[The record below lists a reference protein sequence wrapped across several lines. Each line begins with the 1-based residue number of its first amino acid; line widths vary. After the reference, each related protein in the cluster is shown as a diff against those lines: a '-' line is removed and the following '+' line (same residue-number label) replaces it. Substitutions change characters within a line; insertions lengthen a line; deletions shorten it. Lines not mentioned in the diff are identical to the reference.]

1 MWKKSIA
8 LATTILLTAS
18 LTNCSSLSSSSK
30 ADKYNEDL
38 LLHYSFDDMEAN
50 IVKDSSGNNNNGEV
64 EGIVTTLD
72 DGVNGNTL
80 SFDGFNS
87 VKLPNEFL
95 KGAKEITISTWVNL
109 PSDSRGM
116 SEWQRIFDLGSD
128 SNTNF
133 FLSKNRQVEAKLMGV
148 LDNLGA
154 GALYNNDEWIHVA
167 VTAGNGKMAYY
178 ENGIK
183 IKEKETNIDF
193 ESFFNSSFENYIG
206 KSKYDADPM
215 MIGKIDEFRVYKKA
229 LDEEAIANIMK
240 ADMSDESV
248 VEKEVSLMEIQNI
261 KSAYKDLNLPKEL
274 NNEVKIKWSSSNE
287 DIIDNDGKITRPEG
301 SEGVEVTLK
310 AKISR
315 GKVEKE
321 EVFSIYVMPKDISS
335 YTLNIN
341 SNEKLFDVS
350 DILFGLFFE
359 DINHG
364 ADGGLYAELIE
375 NRSFQYT
382 IPLNEWIINELSSSE
397 VVVKDTNPLNEN
409 NNNYLSV
416 SAKSKEEI
424 KISND
429 GYKGIT
435 VKNSEAYDLSF
446 FARNVDSDN
455 TVFAVLEDKGGKA
468 ISEEVEVKIDD
479 TNWKK
484 YSVKLKSNTD
494 TDKANLAL
502 YTRSDGSYDIDMI
515 SLFPES
521 NVNDYGL
528 REDLVTK
535 LKDLN
540 PKFLRFPGGCVIEGH
555 TKGQMYNWKNTIGNV
570 EERKEIENLW
580 GYSQSYGLGF
590 YEYLLLS
597 EELGAEPI
605 PTLNAGMTCQGGIHA
620 GVSDWMAD
628 IGDELNEYIQDALDF
643 IEYCNGDGTGKWSSL
658 RVAAGH
664 KEPFNIK
671 YLGIGNEQWGPE
683 YHKRFEEF
691 QKVINEKYPDI
702 VLVSAAGP
710 VAEGSLY
717 TEAWDWINEK
727 AQNTVVDEHY
737 YMEPEWFL
745 ANVNRYDSF
754 DREGAQVFIGEYASK
769 SNTLKS
775 AIAEAAYFT
784 GIEKNSDIVK
794 MASYAPLFAKYDD
807 YQWAPDMIWFNGE
820 TSYGSA
826 NYYVQK
832 LMGNNIGTQIVKEEL
847 EKSELTQEVMNEI
860 FTSTSYD
867 KESNELIIKVVNTS
881 GESKEVNINLDGASV
896 EEKATVEYVTSN
908 SLTDENSFE
917 NPEKVSIKT
926 KEIDNVS
933 SEFRFDS
940 DKYSANVIRI
950 KLK

>member
-1 MWKKSIA
+1 MGKKIIA
-8 LATTILLTAS
+8 LIMVGLLTSS
-18 LTNCSSLSSSSK
+18 LTNCSNLSNESV
-30 ADKYNEDL
+30 DNKYKEDL
-38 LLHYSFDDMEAN
+38 LLHYSFDDMEEN
-50 IVKDSSGNNNNGEV
+50 IVKDSSGNNNDGEI
-64 EGIVTTLD
+64 EGIVTTTD
-72 DGVNGNTL
+72 DGVNGDTL

-95 KGAKEITISTWVNL
+95 NGVKEITIATWINM
-109 PSDSRGM
+109 PSDTRGM

-128 SNTNF
+128 TSTNL
-133 FLSKNRQVEAKLMGV
+133 FLSKNRQVEAKVMGV
-148 LDNLGA
+148 VDNLGA
-154 GALYNNDEWIHVA
+154 GALYNNDEWVYVA

-183 IKEKETNIDF
+183 IKEKETDLDF
-193 ESFFNSSFENYIG
+193 EAFFNASFENYIG
-206 KSKYDADPM
+206 KSKYPSDPM

-229 LDEEAIANIMK
+229 LDEEAITSVMK
-240 ADMSDESV
+240 SDMSDKSIID
-248 VEKEVSLMEIQNI
+248 KEVSLMDIQNI
-261 KSAYKDLNLPKEL
+261 KSIYKDIDLPKEL
-274 NNEVKIKWSSSNE
+274 NNGVKIKWTSSNK
-287 DIIDNDGKITRPEG
+287 DIISNNGKVIRPSG
-301 SEGVEVTLK
+301 SEGQTVTLK
-310 AKISR
+310 AELSR
-315 GKVEKE
+315 GKVERE
-321 EVFSIYVMPKDISS
+321 EIFNVYVMPEGVTS
-335 YTLNIN
+335 YTLNID
-341 SNEKLFDVS
+341 SNGRLFDVS
-350 DILFGLFFE
+350 DMLFGLFFE

-382 IPLNEWIINELSSSE
+382 MPLNEWTINDLISSE
-397 VVVKDTNPLNEN
+397 VVVKDINPLNTN
-409 NNNYLSV
+409 NNNYLNV
-416 SAKSKEEI
+416 TVKDGEEV
-424 KISND
+424 KIFND

-435 VKNSEAYDLSF
+435 IKNGESYDLSF
-446 FARNVDSDN
+446 FARNISSN
-455 TVFAVLEDKGGKA
+455 NSVFVVLEDKDKNVL
-468 ISEEVEVKIDD
+468 SDEVEIKLDN

-484 YSVKLKSNTD
+484 YSTKLKANAD
-494 TDKANLAL
+494 TDKAILTL
-502 YTRSDGSYDIDMI
+502 YTRTEGSYDIDMI
-515 SLFPES
+515 SLFPET
-521 NVNDYGL
+521 NVNSYGL

-555 TKGQMYNWKNTIGNV
+555 TKGQMYNWKNTVGNI

-605 PTLNAGMTCQGGIHA
+605 PTLNAGMTCQGGIHQ
-620 GVSDWMAD
+620 GLSDWMAE
-628 IGDELNEYIQDALDF
+628 IGDELNVYIQDALDF
-643 IEYCNGDGTGKWSSL
+643 IEYCNGDGTGEWSKL
-658 RVAAGH
+658 RVEAGH

-671 YLGIGNEQWGPE
+671 YIGIGNEQWGPE

-710 VAEGSLY
+710 VADGSVY

-745 ANVNRYDSF
+745 ANVNRYDNF
-754 DREGAQVFIGEYASK
+754 DREGAKVFIGEYASK

-784 GIEKNSDIVK
+784 GIEKNSDVIK

-832 LMGNNIGTQIVKEEL
+832 LMGNNIGTQMLKEEL
-847 EKSELTQEVMNEI
+847 EKSDLAQETMNEI

-867 KESNELIIKVVNTS
+867 KETDEIIIKVVNSS
-881 GESKEVNINLDGASV
+881 GESKEVNIDINGAIV
-896 EEKATVEYVTSN
+896 EEKATVEYITSN
-908 SLTDENSFE
+908 SITDENTFE
-917 NPEKVSIKT
+917 NPEKVKIDS
-926 KEIDNVS
+926 KELEGVVDNFIYEV
-933 SEFRFDS
+933 
-940 DKYSANVIRI
+940 DKYSVNIIRI
-950 KLK
+950 KIK

>member
-1 MWKKSIA
+1 MRKKIIA
-8 LATTILLTAS
+8 LIIVGLLTSS
-18 LTNCSSLSSSSK
+18 LTNCSNLSNESV
-30 ADKYNEDL
+30 DNKYKEDL
-38 LLHYSFDDMEAN
+38 LLHYSFDEMEEN
-50 IVKDSSGNNNNGEV
+50 IVKDSSGNNNDGEI
-64 EGIVTTLD
+64 EGIVTTTD

-87 VKLPNEFL
+87 VKLPNEL
-95 KGAKEITISTWVNL
+95 LNGVKEITIATWINM
-109 PSDSRGM
+109 PSDTRGM

-128 SNTNF
+128 ASTNF
-133 FLSKNRQVEAKLMGV
+133 FLSKNRQVEAKIMGV
-148 LDNLGA
+148 ADNLGA
-154 GALYNNDEWIHVA
+154 GALYNNDEWVYVA

-183 IKEKETNIDF
+183 IKEKETDLDF
-193 ESFFNSSFENYIG
+193 EAFFNASFENYIG
-206 KSKYDADPM
+206 KSKYPSDPM
-215 MIGKIDEFRVYKKA
+215 MIGKVDEFRVYKKA
-229 LDEEAIANIMK
+229 LDEEAITSVMK
-240 ADMSDESV
+240 SDMSDKSIID
-248 VEKEVSLMEIQNI
+248 KEVSLMDIQNI
-261 KSAYKDLNLPKEL
+261 KSIYKDIDLPKEL
-274 NNEVKIKWSSSNE
+274 NNGVKIKWTSSNK
-287 DIIDNDGKITRPEG
+287 DIISNNGKVTRPSG
-301 SEGVEVTLK
+301 SEGQTVTLK
-310 AKISR
+310 AELSR
-315 GKVEKE
+315 GKVERE
-321 EVFSIYVMPKDISS
+321 EIFNVYVMPEGVAS
-335 YTLNIN
+335 YTLNID
-341 SNEKLFDVS
+341 SNGRLFDVS
-350 DILFGLFFE
+350 DMLFGLFFE

-382 IPLNEWIINELSSSE
+382 MPLNEWTINDLISSE
-397 VVVKDTNPLNEN
+397 VVVKDINPLNTN
-409 NNNYLSV
+409 NNNYLNV
-416 SAKSKEEI
+416 TVKDGEEV
-424 KISND
+424 KIFND

-435 VKNSEAYDLSF
+435 IKNGESYDLSF
-446 FARNVDSDN
+446 FARNISSN
-455 TVFAVLEDKGGKA
+455 NSVFVVLEDKDENVL
-468 ISEEVEVKIDD
+468 SDEVEIKLDN

-484 YSVKLKSNTD
+484 YSTKLKANAD
-494 TDKANLAL
+494 TDKAILTL
-502 YTRSDGSYDIDMI
+502 YTRTEGSYDIDMI
-515 SLFPES
+515 SLFPET
-521 NVNDYGL
+521 NVNSYGL

-555 TKGQMYNWKNTIGNV
+555 TKGQMYNWKNTVGNI

-605 PTLNAGMTCQGGIHA
+605 PTLNAGMTCQGGIHQ
-620 GVSDWMAD
+620 GLSDWMAE
-628 IGDELNEYIQDALDF
+628 IGDELNVYIQDALDF
-643 IEYCNGDGTGKWSSL
+643 IEYCNGDGTGEWSRL
-658 RVAAGH
+658 RVEAGH

-671 YLGIGNEQWGPE
+671 YIGIGNEQWGPE

-710 VAEGSLY
+710 VADGSVY

-745 ANVNRYDSF
+745 ANVNRYDNF
-754 DREGAQVFIGEYASK
+754 DREGAKVFIGEYASK

-784 GIEKNSDIVK
+784 GIEKNSDVIK

-832 LMGNNIGTQIVKEEL
+832 LMGNNIGTQMLKEEL
-847 EKSELTQEVMNEI
+847 EKSDLAQETMNEI

-867 KESNELIIKVVNTS
+867 KETDEIIIKVVNSS
-881 GESKEVNINLDGASV
+881 GESKEVNIDINGAIV
-896 EEKATVEYVTSN
+896 EEKATVEYITSN
-908 SLTDENSFE
+908 SITDENTFE
-917 NPEKVSIKT
+917 NPEKVKIDS
-926 KEIDNVS
+926 KELEGVVDNFIYEV
-933 SEFRFDS
+933 
-940 DKYSANVIRI
+940 DKYSVNIIRI
-950 KLK
+950 KIK

>member
-1 MWKKSIA
+1 MRKKIIT
-8 LATTILLTAS
+8 LAVAVLLSSS
-18 LTNCSSLSSSSK
+18 LTNCSSLSNTSSD
-30 ADKYNEDL
+30 DKYKEDL
-38 LLHYSFDDMEAN
+38 LLHYSFDEMEEN
-50 IVKDSSGNNNNGEV
+50 IVKDISGNNNDGEI
-64 EGIVTTLD
+64 EGIVTTTD

-87 VKLPNEFL
+87 VKLPNELL
-95 KGAKEITISTWVNL
+95 KGAKEITIGAWVNM
-109 PSDSRGM
+109 PSDTRGM

-128 SNTNF
+128 TNTNF
-133 FLSKNRQVEAKLMGV
+133 FLSKNRQVEAKVMGTV
-148 LDNLGA
+148 DNLGA
-154 GALYNNDEWIHVA
+154 GALYNTDEWIYVA

-178 ENGIK
+178 ENGVK
-183 IKEKETNIDF
+183 IKEKETNLDF
-193 ESFFNSSFENYIG
+193 EAFFNSSFENYIG
-206 KSKYDADPM
+206 KSKYPADPM
-215 MIGKIDEFRVYKKA
+215 MMGKIDEFRVYKKA

-240 ADMSDESV
+240 SDMSDKSIID
-248 VEKEVSLMEIQNI
+248 KEVSLMDIQNI
-261 KSAYKDLNLPKEL
+261 KSIYKDIDLPKEL
-274 NNEVKIKWSSSNE
+274 NNGVKVKWTSSNK
-287 DIIDNDGKITRPEG
+287 DIISSDGKVTRPNG
-301 SEGVEVTLK
+301 SDGETVTLK
-310 AKISR
+310 AKLSR

-321 EVFSIYVMPKDISS
+321 EVFNVYVMPEGVSS
-335 YTLNIN
+335 YTLNID
-341 SNEKLFDVS
+341 SNDKLFDVS
-350 DILFGLFFE
+350 DMLFGLFFE

-382 IPLNEWIINELSSSE
+382 TPLNEWIISDLSSSE
-397 VVVKDTNPLNEN
+397 VVVKDVNPLNKN
-409 NNNYLSV
+409 NNNYLSIT
-416 SAKSKEEI
+416 SKDGEEI

-435 VKNSEAYDLSF
+435 IKNGESYDLSF
-446 FARNVDSDN
+446 FARNITSSN
-455 TVFAVLEDKGGKA
+455 SVFVVLEDKDGNKL
-468 ISEEVEVKIDD
+468 SDEVEIKLDD

-484 YSVKLKSNTD
+484 YSTKLKANSA
-494 TDKANLAL
+494 TDKAILSL
-502 YTRSDGSYDIDMI
+502 YTRTEGSYDIDMI
-515 SLFPES
+515 SLFPET
-521 NVNDYGL
+521 NVNSYGL

-555 TKGQMYNWKNTIGNV
+555 TKGQMYNWKNTVGKV

-590 YEYLLLS
+590 YEYLLLC

-605 PTLNAGMTCQGGIHA
+605 PTLNAGMTCQGGIHQ
-620 GVSDWMAD
+620 GLSDWMAD
-628 IGDELNEYIQDALDF
+628 LGDELNVYIQDALDF
-643 IEYCNGDGTGKWSSL
+643 IEYCNGDGTGEWSKL
-658 RVAAGH
+658 RVESGH

-671 YLGIGNEQWGPE
+671 YLGIGNEQWGEE

-702 VLVSAAGP
+702 VLISAAGP
-710 VAEGSLY
+710 VADGSVY
-717 TEAWDWINEK
+717 TEAWDWINKK
-727 AQNTVVDEHY
+727 ATNTVVDEHY

-745 ANVNRYDSF
+745 SNVNRYDNF
-754 DREGAQVFIGEYASK
+754 DRDGAKVFIGEYASK

-784 GIEKNSDIVK
+784 GIEKNSDVVK

-832 LMGNNIGTQIVKEEL
+832 LMGNNIGTQMLKEEL
-847 EKSELTQEVMNEI
+847 EKSDLAQETMNEV

-867 KESNELIIKVVNTS
+867 KDTNELIIKVVNSS
-881 GESKEVNINLDGASV
+881 GESKEVNIDINGAVV
-896 EEKATVEYVTSN
+896 EEKAIVEYVTSS
-908 SLTDENSFE
+908 SLTDENTFE
-917 NPEKVSIKT
+917 NPEKVKIDS
-926 KEIDNVS
+926 KEIDGVS
-933 SEFRFDS
+933 DNFIYEA

>member
-1 MWKKSIA
+1 MRKKIIA
-8 LATTILLTAS
+8 LIIVGLLISS
-18 LTNCSSLSSSSK
+18 LTNCSNLSNESV
-30 ADKYNEDL
+30 DNKYKEDL
-38 LLHYSFDDMEAN
+38 LLHYSFDEMEEN
-50 IVKDSSGNNNNGEV
+50 IVKDSSGNNNDGEI
-64 EGIVTTLD
+64 EGIVTTTD

-87 VKLPNEFL
+87 VKLPNEL
-95 KGAKEITISTWVNL
+95 LNGVKEITIATWINM
-109 PSDSRGM
+109 PSDTRGM

-128 SNTNF
+128 ASTNF
-133 FLSKNRQVEAKLMGV
+133 FLSKNRQVEAKIMGV
-148 LDNLGA
+148 ADNLGA
-154 GALYNNDEWIHVA
+154 GALYNNDEWVYVA

-183 IKEKETNIDF
+183 IKEKETDLDF
-193 ESFFNSSFENYIG
+193 EAFFNASFENYIG
-206 KSKYDADPM
+206 KSKYPSDPM
-215 MIGKIDEFRVYKKA
+215 MIGKVDEFRVYKKA
-229 LDEEAIANIMK
+229 LDEEAITSVMK
-240 ADMSDESV
+240 SDMSDKSIID
-248 VEKEVSLMEIQNI
+248 KEVSLMDIQNI
-261 KSAYKDLNLPKEL
+261 KSIYKDIDLPKEL
-274 NNEVKIKWSSSNE
+274 NNGVKIKWTSSNK
-287 DIIDNDGKITRPEG
+287 DIISNNGKVTRPSG
-301 SEGVEVTLK
+301 SEGQTVTLK
-310 AKISR
+310 AELSR
-315 GKVEKE
+315 GKVERE
-321 EVFSIYVMPKDISS
+321 EIFNVYVMPEGVAS
-335 YTLNIN
+335 YTLNID
-341 SNEKLFDVS
+341 SNGRLFDVS
-350 DILFGLFFE
+350 DMLFGLFFE

-382 IPLNEWIINELSSSE
+382 MPLNEWTINDLISSE
-397 VVVKDTNPLNEN
+397 VVVKDINPLNTN
-409 NNNYLSV
+409 NNNYLNV
-416 SAKSKEEI
+416 TVKDGEEV
-424 KISND
+424 KIFND

-435 VKNSEAYDLSF
+435 IKNGESYDLSF
-446 FARNVDSDN
+446 FARNISSN
-455 TVFAVLEDKGGKA
+455 NSVFVVLEDKDENVL
-468 ISEEVEVKIDD
+468 SDEVEIKLDN

-484 YSVKLKSNTD
+484 YSTKLKANAD
-494 TDKANLAL
+494 TDKAILTL
-502 YTRSDGSYDIDMI
+502 YTRTEGSYDIDMI
-515 SLFPES
+515 SLFPET
-521 NVNDYGL
+521 NVNSYGL

-555 TKGQMYNWKNTIGNV
+555 TKGQMYNWKNTVGNI

-605 PTLNAGMTCQGGIHA
+605 PTLNAGMTCQGGIHQ
-620 GVSDWMAD
+620 GLSDWMAE
-628 IGDELNEYIQDALDF
+628 IGDELNVYIQDALDF
-643 IEYCNGDGTGKWSSL
+643 IEYCNGDGTGEWSRL
-658 RVAAGH
+658 RVEAGH

-671 YLGIGNEQWGPE
+671 YIGIGNEQWGPE

-710 VAEGSLY
+710 VADGSVY

-745 ANVNRYDSF
+745 ANVNRYDNF
-754 DREGAQVFIGEYASK
+754 DREGAKVFIGEYASK

-784 GIEKNSDIVK
+784 GIEKNSDVIK

-832 LMGNNIGTQIVKEEL
+832 LMGNNIGTQMLKEEL
-847 EKSELTQEVMNEI
+847 EKSDLAQETMNEI

-867 KESNELIIKVVNTS
+867 KETDEIIIKVVNSS
-881 GESKEVNINLDGASV
+881 GESKEVNIDINGAIV
-896 EEKATVEYVTSN
+896 EEKATVEYITSN
-908 SLTDENSFE
+908 SITDENTFE
-917 NPEKVSIKT
+917 NPEKVKIDS
-926 KEIDNVS
+926 KELEGVVDNFIYEV
-933 SEFRFDS
+933 
-940 DKYSANVIRI
+940 DKYSVNIIRI
-950 KLK
+950 KIK

>member
-1 MWKKSIA
+1 MRKKIIA
-8 LATTILLTAS
+8 LIMVGLLTSS
-18 LTNCSSLSSSSK
+18 LTNCSNLSNESV
-30 ADKYNEDL
+30 DNKYKEDL
-38 LLHYSFDDMEAN
+38 LLHYSFDEMEEN
-50 IVKDSSGNNNNGEV
+50 IVKDSSGNNNDGEI
-64 EGIVTTLD
+64 EGIVTTTD
-72 DGVNGNTL
+72 DGVNGDTL

-87 VKLPNEFL
+87 VKLPNEL
-95 KGAKEITISTWVNL
+95 LNGVKEITIATWINM
-109 PSDSRGM
+109 PSDTRGM

-128 SNTNF
+128 TSTNF
-133 FLSKNRQVEAKLMGV
+133 FLSKNRQVEAKVMGV
-148 LDNLGA
+148 VDNLGA
-154 GALYNNDEWIHVA
+154 GALYNNDEWVYVA

-183 IKEKETNIDF
+183 IKEKETDLDF
-193 ESFFNSSFENYIG
+193 EAFFNASFENYIG
-206 KSKYDADPM
+206 KSKYPSDPM

-229 LDEEAIANIMK
+229 LDEEAITNIMK
-240 ADMSDESV
+240 SDMSDKSIID
-248 VEKEVSLMEIQNI
+248 KEVSLMDIQNI
-261 KSAYKDLNLPKEL
+261 KSIYKDIDLPNEL
-274 NNEVKIKWSSSNE
+274 NNGVKVKWTSSNK
-287 DIIDNDGKITRPEG
+287 DIINSDGKVTRPNGNEG
-301 SEGVEVTLK
+301 ETITLK
-310 AKISR
+310 AKLSK

-321 EVFSIYVMPKDISS
+321 EIFNVYVMPEGVTS
-335 YTLNIN
+335 YTLNID
-341 SNEKLFDVS
+341 SNDKLFDVS
-350 DILFGLFFE
+350 DMLFGLFFE

-382 IPLNEWIINELSSSE
+382 IPLNEWTINDLISSE
-397 VVVKDTNPLNEN
+397 VVVKDINPLNTN
-409 NNNYLSV
+409 NNNYLNV
-416 SAKSKEEI
+416 TVKDGEEV

-429 GYKGIT
+429 GYKGIAI
-435 VKNSEAYDLSF
+435 KNAESYDLSF
-446 FARNVDSDN
+446 FARNINDN
-455 TVFAVLEDKGGKA
+455 NSVFVVLEDKDGNVL
-468 ISEEVEVKIDD
+468 SDEVEIKLDN

-484 YSVKLKSNTD
+484 YSAKLKSNSD
-494 TDKANLAL
+494 TDKAILAL
-502 YTRSDGSYDIDMI
+502 YTRTEGSYDIDMI
-515 SLFPES
+515 SLFPET
-521 NVNDYGL
+521 NVNSYGL

-555 TKGQMYNWKNTIGNV
+555 TKGQMYNWKNTVGKV

-605 PTLNAGMTCQGGIHA
+605 PTLNAGMTCQGGIHQ
-620 GVSDWMAD
+620 GLSDWMAE
-628 IGDELNEYIQDALDF
+628 IGDELNVYIQDALDF
-643 IEYCNGDGTGKWSSL
+643 IEYCNGDGTGEWSKL
-658 RVAAGH
+658 RVEAGH

-710 VAEGSLY
+710 VAEGSVY

-745 ANVNRYDSF
+745 ANVNRYDNF
-754 DREGAQVFIGEYASK
+754 DRDGAKVFIGEYASK

-784 GIEKNSDIVK
+784 GIEKNSDVVK

-832 LMGNNIGTQIVKEEL
+832 LMGNNIGTQILREEL
-847 EKSELTQEVMNEI
+847 EKSDLAQETMNEV

-867 KESNELIIKVVNTS
+867 KDTNELIIKLVNSS
-881 GESKEVNINLDGASV
+881 GESKEVNIDINGAVV

-917 NPEKVSIKT
+917 DTEKIKINS
-926 KEIDNVS
+926 KEIENISDNFIY
-933 SEFRFDS
+933 ES
-940 DKYSANVIRI
+940 DKYSVNVIRI
-950 KLK
+950 KIK